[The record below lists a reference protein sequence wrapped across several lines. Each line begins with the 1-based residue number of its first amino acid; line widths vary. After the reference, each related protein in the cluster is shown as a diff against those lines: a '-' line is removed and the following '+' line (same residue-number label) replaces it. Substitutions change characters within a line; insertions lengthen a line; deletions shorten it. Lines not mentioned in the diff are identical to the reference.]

1 MDEIMNS
8 RMEIGDRSQIAGEL
22 KNVQATGTCSLT
34 NFDKF
39 PFSFGLNASDTPS
52 SHYWIVDS

>member
-1 MDEIMNS
+1 MNS